1 MDPKQ
6 DGVTLELDP
15 KWGDRYE
22 SEQSRV
28 REASNGGLLDVFHIG
43 STAIPGVPG
52 KPVLDVVP
60 VYADYEAMCAAADH
74 LVENE
79 FELEHDADDMTVVLR
94 REEEYV
100 VAVRMYTVD
109 ADQWRPMLIFRE
121 YLAENPEARKEYA
134 RVIGSCVSVF
144 QVDRTR
150 SCGRSCND
158 LRTTLSSVTQPTS
171 IPTTW
176 RRIHGRRPK

>member
-6 DGVTLELDP
+6 DGVTLEQDP

-22 SEQSRV
+22 SEQNRV
-28 REASNGGLLDVFHIG
+28 REASNRGLLDVFHIG

-52 KPVLDVVP
+52 KPVLDVMP
-60 VYADYEAMCAAADH
+60 VYADYEAMRAAADH

-79 FELEHDADDMTVVLR
+79 FALEHDADDMTIVLR

-100 VAVRMYTVD
+100 VAVRMYTID

-121 YLAENPEARKEYA
+121 YLTENPDARKGYA
-134 RVIGSCVSVF
+134 RVKRDAADKHS
-144 QVDRTR
+144 DDLEAYTR
-150 SCGRSCND
+150 AKTEVVRS
-158 LRTTLSSVTQPTS
+158 LTEKARAAGYEERLPEFA
-171 IPTTW
+171 
-176 RRIHGRRPK
+176 